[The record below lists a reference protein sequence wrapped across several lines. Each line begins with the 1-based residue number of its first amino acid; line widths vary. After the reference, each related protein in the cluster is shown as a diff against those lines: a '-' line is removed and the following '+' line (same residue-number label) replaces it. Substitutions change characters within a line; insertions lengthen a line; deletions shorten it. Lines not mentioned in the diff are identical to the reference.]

1 MKNPI
6 IVNPDANPELASY
19 LADIV
24 KDFTSSFPCTRD
36 NCAHI
41 NRELMTRLIMEGET
55 PKLIYGLY
63 RVDSYLG
70 WLDEDDFTDEE
81 LAQIEKEYS
90 GNNRHSLEA
99 FVRSLPEN
107 EQEQYLYIPHW
118 FLLLDGLILD
128 AASDMFQLKDNIKN
142 SPDRY
147 YSETMEPILD

>member
-41 NRELMTRLIMEGET
+41 NRELMTQLIMEGET

-81 LAQIEKEYS
+81 LARYEQQGRASILKSVPELGIEERTRQS
-90 GNNRHSLEA
+90 AARTLVPIITQLG
-99 FVRSLPEN
+99 FD
-107 EQEQYLYIPHW
+107 EQDITIT
-118 FLLLDGLILD
+118 FRKGILI
-128 AASDMFQLKDNIKN
+128 
-142 SPDRY
+142 
-147 YSETMEPILD
+147 